1 MREFI
6 LKSNTTAVNNS
17 VFVSSPVWNRAIDSK
32 EKSKN
37 DVKNVF
43 KVLFWRHF

>member
-32 EKSKN
+32 EKNTLSS
-37 DVKNVF
+37 DMYYGMA
-43 KVLFWRHF
+43 RGSS